1 MKDDDRKI
9 LTEFLGESIDHVWE
23 IEGPTARCYQC
34 GDVRDAESIPEAGP
48 CRIRTFDTWEDFGA
62 LWNKAKESKGWQLFI
77 SKIYY
82 AESSHHTI
90 EANDYPGYIDVEQI
104 DKDRFPPLVL
114 EAIKEGVL

>member
-9 LTEFLGESIDHVWE
+9 LTEFLGESINHVWE

-62 LWNKAKESKGWQLFI
+62 VWKKVDKKGLAI
-77 SKIYY
+77 SWIIQGEY
-82 AESSHHTI
+82 ERVILQSWRMWERETPERRCLI
-90 EANDYPGYIDVEQI
+90 
-104 DKDRFPPLVL
+104 VL